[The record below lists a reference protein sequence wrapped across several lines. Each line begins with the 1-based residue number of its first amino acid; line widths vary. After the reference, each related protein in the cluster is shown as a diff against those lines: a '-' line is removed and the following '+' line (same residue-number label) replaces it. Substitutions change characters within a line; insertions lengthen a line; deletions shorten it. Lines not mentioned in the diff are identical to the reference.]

1 MPQQQRE
8 QRNIRR
14 WLVRLTG
21 PIFIEMVLIILLGTV
36 DTVMLSQCSDNT
48 VAAVGVVVQLLN
60 MVFLAFEATTAGT
73 SVLCSQYLGARQT
86 DNVSRTIGVSLLF
99 NAMMGVVV
107 SSGLFFGAERI
118 LRLMDLRPELMADGV
133 IYMRIVGGFAFF
145 QAISLT
151 LSAILRSAGMAYYP
165 MQVTFLINI
174 LNIAG
179 NYALIFGHFGF
190 PALGVEGAAISTSFS
205 RGVAMC
211 LLIFI
216 LFRKKLTF
224 PPSFLWPF
232 PFRVLGKML
241 SVGLPS
247 GGEQLSYS
255 LSQVVIT
262 YFVNML
268 GNEALAARTY
278 AMNIVTFSYV
288 FAMSVGQGGGICIG
302 HLIGKGHKNAA
313 LLLGRYCI
321 RITLMI
327 SLTVSL
333 FAALLGHT
341 VMGLLSDNAA
351 VIGLTALILWIDVPL
366 ELGRAVNILCVNFLR
381 STGDAMYPFI
391 IGLIFMWG
399 VATVGG
405 YALGILFGFG
415 LPGMWVAFTCDEG
428 IRAVC
433 FWFRWQSRKWMG
445 KSIVVR

>member
-190 PALGVEGAAISTSFS
+190 PALGVEGAAISTSFN

-415 LPGMWVAFTCDEG
+415 LAGMWVAFTCDEG

>member
-1 MPQQQRE
+1 MPQEQQ
-8 QRNIRR
+8 NIRR

-21 PIFIEMVLIILLGTV
+21 PIFIEMVLIILLGIV

-60 MVFLAFEATTAGT
+60 MIFLVFEATTAGT
-73 SVLCSQYLGARQT
+73 SVLCSQFLGARQM
-86 DNVSRTIGVSLLF
+86 DNVFRTIGVSLAF
-99 NAMMGVVV
+99 NMMMGVIV
-107 SSGLFFGAERI
+107 SAALFFGAERI
-118 LRLMDLRPELMADGV
+118 LRLMELRPELMGDGV
-133 IYMRIVGGFAFF
+133 TYMRIVGGFAFF

-174 LNIAG
+174 INIIG
-179 NYALIFGHFGF
+179 NYTLIFGHFGF

-216 LFRKKLTF
+216 LFRKNLTF
-224 PPSFLWPF
+224 PPAFLWPF
-232 PFRVLGKML
+232 PFGVLRKML
-241 SVGLPS
+241 SIGLPS

-278 AMNIVTFSYV
+278 AVNIVTFSYV

-302 HLIGKGHKNAA
+302 HLIGKGRKNAA

-321 RITLMI
+321 RITL
-327 SLTVSL
+327 
-333 FAALLGHT
+333 
-341 VMGLLSDNAA
+341 
-351 VIGLTALILWIDVPL
+351 
-366 ELGRAVNILCVNFLR
+366 R
-381 STGDAMYPFI
+381 
-391 IGLIFMWG
+391 IF
-399 VATVGG
+399 
-405 YALGILFGFG
+405 LFGGPAFRAPRKERHG
-415 LPGMWVAFTCDEG
+415 AAQRQPRSRIPDSPDPLHRRRPRTWARRQHPVRELPPRYRRRRVPVHH
-428 IRAVC
+428 RAYLHVG
-433 FWFRWQSRKWMG
+433 RGDRRRLRARRHARLRARRDVDRLHDG
-445 KSIVVR
+445 

>member
-1 MPQQQRE
+1 MPQEQQ
-8 QRNIRR
+8 NIRR

-21 PIFIEMVLIILLGTV
+21 PIFIEMVLIILLGIV

-60 MVFLAFEATTAGT
+60 MIFLVFEATTAGT
-73 SVLCSQYLGARQT
+73 SVLCSQFLGARQM
-86 DNVSRTIGVSLLF
+86 DNVFRAIGVSLAF
-99 NAMMGVVV
+99 NMMMGVIV
-107 SSGLFFGAERI
+107 SAALFFGAERI
-118 LRLMDLRPELMADGV
+118 LRLMELRPELMGDGV
-133 IYMRIVGGFAFF
+133 TYMRIVGGFAFF

-151 LSAILRSAGMAYYP
+151 LSSILRSAGMAYYP

-174 LNIAG
+174 INIIG
-179 NYALIFGHFGF
+179 TYTLIFGHFGF

-211 LLIFI
+211 LLLFI

-232 PFRVLGKML
+232 PFGVLRKML
-241 SVGLPS
+241 SIGLPS

-278 AMNIVTFSYV
+278 AVNIVTFSYV

-327 SLTVSL
+327 SFSVALLS
-333 FAALLGHT
+333 ALLGKS
-341 VMGLLSDNAA
+341 VMGLLSDNPE
-351 VIGLTALILWIDVPL
+351 VVSLTALILCIDVVL

-381 STGDAMYPFI
+381 ATGDAVYPFI

-405 YALGILFGFG
+405 YVLGVTLGFG
-415 LPGMWVAFTCDEG
+415 LVGMWIAFTMDES
-428 IRAVC
+428 IRAVL
-433 FWFRWQSRKWMG
+433 FWRRWQSRRWMG
-445 KSIVVR
+445 KSIVAR

>member
-1 MPQQQRE
+1 MPQEQQ
-8 QRNIRR
+8 NIRR

-21 PIFIEMVLIILLGTV
+21 PIFIEMVLIILLGIV

-60 MVFLAFEATTAGT
+60 MIFLVFEATTAGT
-73 SVLCSQYLGARQT
+73 SVLCSQFLGARQM
-86 DNVSRTIGVSLLF
+86 DNVFRAIGVSLAF
-99 NAMMGVVV
+99 NMMMGVIV
-107 SSGLFFGAERI
+107 SAALFFGAERI
-118 LRLMDLRPELMADGV
+118 LRLMELRPELMGDGV
-133 IYMRIVGGFAFF
+133 TYMRIVGGFAFF

-151 LSAILRSAGMAYYP
+151 LSSILRSAGMAYYP

-174 LNIAG
+174 INIIG
-179 NYALIFGHFGF
+179 NYTLIFGHFGF

-211 LLIFI
+211 LLLFI

-232 PFRVLGKML
+232 PFGVLRKML
-241 SVGLPS
+241 SIGLPS
-247 GGEQLSYS
+247 GGEQLSYA
-255 LSQVVIT
+255 V
-262 YFVNML
+262 
-268 GNEALAARTY
+268 
-278 AMNIVTFSYV
+278 NIVTFSYV

-327 SLTVSL
+327 SFSVALLS
-333 FAALLGHT
+333 ALLGKS
-341 VMGLLSDNAA
+341 VMGLLSDNPE
-351 VIGLTALILWIDVPL
+351 VVSLTALILCIDVVL

-381 STGDAMYPFI
+381 ATGDAVYPFI

-405 YALGILFGFG
+405 YVLGVTLGFG
-415 LPGMWVAFTCDEG
+415 LVGMWIAFTMDES
-428 IRAVC
+428 IRAAL
-433 FWFRWQSRKWMG
+433 FWRRWQSRRWMG
-445 KSIVVR
+445 KSIVAR

>member
-1 MPQQQRE
+1 MPQEQQ
-8 QRNIRR
+8 NIRR

-21 PIFIEMVLIILLGTV
+21 PIFIEMVLIILLGIV

-60 MVFLAFEATTAGT
+60 MIFLVFEATTAGT
-73 SVLCSQYLGARQT
+73 SVLCSQFLGARQM
-86 DNVSRTIGVSLLF
+86 DNVFRAIGVSLAF
-99 NAMMGVVV
+99 NMMMGVIV
-107 SSGLFFGAERI
+107 SAALFFGAERI
-118 LRLMDLRPELMADGV
+118 LRLMELRPELMGDGV
-133 IYMRIVGGFAFF
+133 TYMRIVGGFAFF

-174 LNIAG
+174 INIIG
-179 NYALIFGHFGF
+179 NYTLIFGHFGF

-211 LLIFI
+211 LLLFI

-232 PFRVLGKML
+232 PFGVLRKML
-241 SVGLPS
+241 SIGLPS

-278 AMNIVTFSYV
+278 AVNIVTFSYV

-327 SLTVSL
+327 SFSVALLS
-333 FAALLGHT
+333 ALLGKS
-341 VMGLLSDNAA
+341 VMGLSA
-351 VIGLTALILWIDVPL
+351 TTPK
-366 ELGRAVNILCVNFLR
+366 
-381 STGDAMYPFI
+381 SYP
-391 IGLIFMWG
+391 
-399 VATVGG
+399 
-405 YALGILFGFG
+405 
-415 LPGMWVAFTCDEG
+415 
-428 IRAVC
+428 
-433 FWFRWQSRKWMG
+433 
-445 KSIVVR
+445 

>member
-1 MPQQQRE
+1 MPQEQQ
-8 QRNIRR
+8 NIRR

-21 PIFIEMVLIILLGTV
+21 PIFIEMVLIILLGIV

-60 MVFLAFEATTAGT
+60 MIFLVFEATTAGT
-73 SVLCSQYLGARQT
+73 SVLCSQFLGARQM
-86 DNVSRTIGVSLLF
+86 DNVFRAIGVSLAF
-99 NAMMGVVV
+99 NMMMGVIV
-107 SSGLFFGAERI
+107 SAALFFGAERI
-118 LRLMDLRPELMADGV
+118 LRLMELRPELMGDGV
-133 IYMRIVGGFAFF
+133 TYMRIVGGFAFF

-151 LSAILRSAGMAYYP
+151 LSSILRSAGMAYYP

-174 LNIAG
+174 INIIREL
-179 NYALIFGHFGF
+179 YAHFRAFRLPRPWGRRRGHLHVVQPRRSHV
-190 PALGVEGAAISTSFS
+190 PAALHPVPQ
-205 RGVAMC
+205 
-211 LLIFI
+211 
-216 LFRKKLTF
+216 KLTF

-232 PFRVLGKML
+232 PFGVLRKML
-241 SVGLPS
+241 SIGLPS

-278 AMNIVTFSYV
+278 AVNIVTFSYV

-327 SLTVSL
+327 SFSVALLS
-333 FAALLGHT
+333 ALLGKS
-341 VMGLLSDNAA
+341 VMGLLSDNPE
-351 VIGLTALILWIDVPL
+351 VVSLTALILCIDVVL

-381 STGDAMYPFI
+381 ATGDAVYPFI

-405 YALGILFGFG
+405 YVLGVTLGFG
-415 LPGMWVAFTCDEG
+415 LVGMWIAFTMDES
-428 IRAVC
+428 IRAAL
-433 FWFRWQSRKWMG
+433 FWRRWQSRRWMG
-445 KSIVVR
+445 KSIVAR

>member
-1 MPQQQRE
+1 LPQEQQ
-8 QRNIRR
+8 NIRR

-21 PIFIEMVLIILLGTV
+21 PIFIEMVLIILLGIV

-60 MVFLAFEATTAGT
+60 MIFLVFEATTAGT
-73 SVLCSQYLGARQT
+73 SVLCSQFLGARQM
-86 DNVSRTIGVSLLF
+86 DNVFRAIGVSLAF
-99 NAMMGVVV
+99 NMMMGVIV
-107 SSGLFFGAERI
+107 SAALFFGAERI
-118 LRLMDLRPELMADGV
+118 LRLMELRPELMGDGV
-133 IYMRIVGGFAFF
+133 TYMRIVGGFAFF

-151 LSAILRSAGMAYYP
+151 LSSILRSAGMAYYP

-174 LNIAG
+174 INIIG
-179 NYALIFGHFGF
+179 NYTLIFGHFGF

-211 LLIFI
+211 LLLFI

-232 PFRVLGKML
+232 PFGVLRKML
-241 SVGLPS
+241 SIGLPS
-247 GGEQLSYS
+247 GGEQL
-255 LSQVVIT
+255 
-262 YFVNML
+262 
-268 GNEALAARTY
+268 
-278 AMNIVTFSYV
+278 SYV

-327 SLTVSL
+327 SFSVALLS
-333 FAALLGHT
+333 ALLGKS
-341 VMGLLSDNAA
+341 VMGLLSDNPE
-351 VIGLTALILWIDVPL
+351 VVSLTALILCIDVVL

-381 STGDAMYPFI
+381 ATGDAVYPFI

-405 YALGILFGFG
+405 YVLGVTLGFG
-415 LPGMWVAFTCDEG
+415 LVGMWIAFTMDES
-428 IRAVC
+428 IRAVL
-433 FWFRWQSRKWMG
+433 FWRRWQSRRWMG
-445 KSIVVR
+445 KSIVAR

>member
-1 MPQQQRE
+1 MPQEQQ
-8 QRNIRR
+8 NIRR

-21 PIFIEMVLIILLGTV
+21 PIFIEMVLIILLGIV

-60 MVFLAFEATTAGT
+60 MIFLVFEATTAGT
-73 SVLCSQYLGARQT
+73 SVLCSQFLGARQM
-86 DNVSRTIGVSLLF
+86 DNVFRAIGVSLAF
-99 NAMMGVVV
+99 NMMMGV
-107 SSGLFFGAERI
+107 I
-118 LRLMDLRPELMADGV
+118 
-133 IYMRIVGGFAFF
+133 II
-145 QAISLT
+145 
-151 LSAILRSAGMAYYP
+151 
-165 MQVTFLINI
+165 
-174 LNIAG
+174 G
-179 NYALIFGHFGF
+179 NYTLIFGHFGF

-211 LLIFI
+211 LLLFI

-232 PFRVLGKML
+232 PFGVLRKML
-241 SVGLPS
+241 SIGLPS

-278 AMNIVTFSYV
+278 AVNIVTFSYV

-327 SLTVSL
+327 SFSVALLS
-333 FAALLGHT
+333 ALLGKS
-341 VMGLLSDNAA
+341 VMGLLSDNPE
-351 VIGLTALILWIDVPL
+351 VVSLTALILCIDVVL

-381 STGDAMYPFI
+381 ATGDAVYPFI

-405 YALGILFGFG
+405 YVLGVTLGFG
-415 LPGMWVAFTCDEG
+415 LVGMWIAFTMDES
-428 IRAVC
+428 IRAAL
-433 FWFRWQSRKWMG
+433 FWRRWQSRRWMG
-445 KSIVVR
+445 KSIVAR

>member
-1 MPQQQRE
+1 MPQEQQ
-8 QRNIRR
+8 NIRR

-21 PIFIEMVLIILLGTV
+21 PIFIEMVLIILLGIV

-60 MVFLAFEATTAGT
+60 MIFLVFEATTAGT
-73 SVLCSQYLGARQT
+73 SVLCSQFLGARQM
-86 DNVSRTIGVSLLF
+86 DNVFRAIGVSLAF
-99 NAMMGVVV
+99 NMMMGVIV
-107 SSGLFFGAERI
+107 SAALFFGAERI
-118 LRLMDLRPELMADGV
+118 LRLMELRPELMGDGV
-133 IYMRIVGGFAFF
+133 TYMRIVGGFAFF

-151 LSAILRSAGMAYYP
+151 LSSILRSAGMAYYP

-174 LNIAG
+174 INIIG
-179 NYALIFGHFGF
+179 NYTLIFGHFGF

-211 LLIFI
+211 LLLFI

-232 PFRVLGKML
+232 PFGVLRKML
-241 SVGLPS
+241 SIGLPS

-278 AMNIVTFSYV
+278 AVNIVTLSYV

-313 LLLGRYCI
+313 LFLGRYCI

-327 SLTVSL
+327 SFSVALLS
-333 FAALLGHT
+333 ALLGKS
-341 VMGLLSDNAA
+341 VMGLLSDNPE
-351 VIGLTALILWIDVPL
+351 VVSLTALILCIDVVL

-381 STGDAMYPFI
+381 ATGDAVYPFI

-405 YALGILFGFG
+405 YVLGVTLGFG
-415 LPGMWVAFTCDEG
+415 LVGMWIAFTMDES
-428 IRAVC
+428 IRAAL
-433 FWFRWQSRKWMG
+433 FWRRWQSRRWMG
-445 KSIVVR
+445 KSIVAR

>member
-1 MPQQQRE
+1 MPQEQQ
-8 QRNIRR
+8 NIRR

-21 PIFIEMVLIILLGTV
+21 PIFIEMVLIILLGIV

-60 MVFLAFEATTAGT
+60 MIFLVFEATTAGT
-73 SVLCSQYLGARQT
+73 SVLCSQFLGARQM
-86 DNVSRTIGVSLLF
+86 DNVFRAIGVSLAF
-99 NAMMGVVV
+99 NMMMGV
-107 SSGLFFGAERI
+107 I
-118 LRLMDLRPELMADGV
+118 
-133 IYMRIVGGFAFF
+133 II
-145 QAISLT
+145 
-151 LSAILRSAGMAYYP
+151 
-165 MQVTFLINI
+165 
-174 LNIAG
+174 G
-179 NYALIFGHFGF
+179 NYTLIFGHFGF

-211 LLIFI
+211 LLLFI

-232 PFRVLGKML
+232 PFGVLRKML
-241 SVGLPS
+241 SIGLPS

-278 AMNIVTFSYV
+278 AVNIVTLSYV

-327 SLTVSL
+327 SFSVALLS
-333 FAALLGHT
+333 ALLGKS
-341 VMGLLSDNAA
+341 VMGLLSDNPE
-351 VIGLTALILWIDVPL
+351 VVSLTALILCIDVVL

-381 STGDAMYPFI
+381 ATGDAVYPFI

-405 YALGILFGFG
+405 YVLGVTLGFG
-415 LPGMWVAFTCDEG
+415 LVGMWIAFTMDES
-428 IRAVC
+428 IRAAL
-433 FWFRWQSRKWMG
+433 FWRRWQSRRWMG
-445 KSIVVR
+445 KSIVAR